1 MVEIDK
7 VILEGK
13 GQQVSFRIPE
23 DLAKEFGR
31 ELRVVVRH
39 PWTVGIPV
47 LERLL
52 RAEVLRKVLED
63 FDVILIP
70 KEVIR

>member
-1 MVEIDK
+1 MD
-7 VILEGK
+7 K

-39 PWTVGIPV
+39 PWTVGISVP
-47 LERLL
+47 ERLL
-52 RAEVLRKVLED
+52 RAEVLREVLKD
-63 FDVILIP
+63 FDVILTP